1 MVVVDTNIKAIL
13 YNTFHKKMSRL
24 NANLG
29 GTLHCLSELQRWVIY
44 KIITNLWC
52 VLNYP
57 FTYVDNLDTKL
68 ESYFELSFIIA
79 KVGNLDIRGL
89 F

>member
-1 MVVVDTNIKAIL
+1 
-13 YNTFHKKMSRL
+13 MSRL

-29 GTLHCLSELQRWVIY
+29 GTLHYLSGLQRRVIY

-57 FTYVDNLDTKL
+57 FVYVDNLDTKL
-68 ESYFELSFIIA
+68 EGYFELSFIIA
-79 KVGNLDIRGL
+79 KVGNLDAKLGVTFCIFHNDRGG
-89 F
+89 